1 MNEDNIRRLV
11 NIRSYVIQEYKKLD
25 GGQNPA
31 TSMMRQVEA
40 ASVYERAIRD
50 LDNLLSEH
58 VNFE

>member
-1 MNEDNIRRLV
+1 MNDNNVKTLI
-11 NIRSYVIQEYKKLD
+11 NIRSYLIQEYKKLD

-31 TSMMRQVEA
+31 TSMMRQQEA

-58 VNFE
+58 VNFQ

>member
-11 NIRSYVIQEYKKLD
+11 NIRSYLIQEYKKLD